1 MEITMMWNRMEE
13 VLHNPFNVKTHKET
27 FIDYLEVIIN
37 PNGIIEYAVPSHAE
51 KVYEKY
57 MEKYKCTR
65 EEVYEKFVFP
75 IDVATEM
82 KIMLVWNDRIVCDFN
97 PTQEQLASLLMLK
110 KEGLYYGE

>member
-1 MEITMMWNRMEE
+1 MNKENKMEK
-13 VLHNPFNVKTHKET
+13 VLHSPFNVKTHKET
-27 FIDYLEVIIN
+27 FINYLEVIIN
-37 PNGIIEYAVPSHAE
+37 PNGIIEYAVPSHIE
-51 KVYEKY
+51 KVNEKY

-65 EEVYEKFVFP
+65 EEIYEKFMFS

-82 KIMLVWNDRIVCDFN
+82 KIILVWNDRIECDFN

>member
-1 MEITMMWNRMEE
+1 MNKQYE
-13 VLHNPFNVKTHKET
+13 VLHSPFNVKTHKET
-27 FIDYLEVIIN
+27 FINYLEVIIN
-37 PNGIIEYAVPSHAE
+37 PDGVIEYAVPSHIE

-65 EEVYEKFVFP
+65 EEMYEKFMFP

-82 KIMLVWNDRIVCDFN
+82 KIMLVWNNRIECDFN
-97 PTQEQLASLLMLK
+97 PTQKQLISLLVLK